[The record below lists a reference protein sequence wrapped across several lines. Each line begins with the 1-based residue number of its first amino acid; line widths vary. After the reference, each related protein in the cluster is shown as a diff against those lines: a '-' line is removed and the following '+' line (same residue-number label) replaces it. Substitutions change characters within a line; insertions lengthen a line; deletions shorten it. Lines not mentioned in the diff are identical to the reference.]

1 MLIKH
6 GFTALALVTIWIAA
20 CLLAGCGGGGDG
32 SVPAPAASD
41 AAAVGADSP
50 ATAAAVVADE
60 DGRARVLVGFRHAP
74 GASDRQLIESVGGRV
89 KASYRII
96 PALAANLPEK
106 AVAALR
112 RNPNVAYVEGDA
124 KMQALEDDLPWG
136 IDRVDAEV
144 VWGGV
149 QGATSLTAE
158 SVTGEGVKVA
168 IIDSGIDAAHIDLAG
183 NYAGGV
189 NCITGG
195 SAADDNGHGTHCAGT
210 VAAMDNALGVIGV
223 APKVRL
229 YAVKVLDSSGSGY
242 YSDFIEGLQWAVDNG
257 MQVASM
263 SLGGTTDSISLR
275 LACDAAYA
283 GNVLVVA
290 AAGNSGSGTDTVA
303 YPAKYDSVIAVAA
316 TDSADNRAYFS
327 STGPSIELA
336 APGVGIVSTV
346 PGGSWASKSGTS
358 MACPHVTG
366 VAALIIH
373 GGVTAAASVRQ
384 VLQSTA
390 TDLGAAGRDPSFGFG
405 LVNAAAAVQSGPVVI
420 DEAPT
425 VNLTAPA
432 QGATVEGTVPL
443 LAEASDDRGLTA
455 VEFLVDGALV
465 GTDGSGADGWSCA
478 WDSTSVADGAH
489 TVTAVAVD
497 SAGQRATDSRGITV
511 QNQPV
516 VVDGPP
522 TVNLTAPAQGA
533 TVEGTVPLLAEA
545 ADDRGLAAVEFFV
558 DDALVGTD
566 GSGADGWSCTWDSTS
581 VADGA
586 HTVTAVAVDSAGQ
599 RATDSHGITV
609 QNLPPAPATGA
620 LNGKV
625 TRDAKPP
632 KAIGG
637 AVLTAVNSATGETF
651 TSTADAKGSYEMT
664 GVPVGTYSV
673 TASAP
678 GYVSRTQTATI
689 VAGGNLRLSF
699 SLPPA

>member
-1 MLIKH
+1 
-6 GFTALALVTIWIAA
+6 
-20 CLLAGCGGGGDG
+20 
-32 SVPAPAASD
+32 
-41 AAAVGADSP
+41 
-50 ATAAAVVADE
+50 
-60 DGRARVLVGFRHAP
+60 
-74 GASDRQLIESVGGRV
+74 
-89 KASYRII
+89 
-96 PALAANLPEK
+96 
-106 AVAALR
+106 
-112 RNPNVAYVEGDA
+112 
-124 KMQALEDDLPWG
+124 
-136 IDRVDAEV
+136 
-144 VWGGV
+144 
-149 QGATSLTAE
+149 
-158 SVTGEGVKVA
+158 
-168 IIDSGIDAAHIDLAG
+168 
-183 NYAGGV
+183 
-189 NCITGG
+189 
-195 SAADDNGHGTHCAGT
+195 
-210 VAAMDNALGVIGV
+210 
-223 APKVRL
+223 
-229 YAVKVLDSSGSGY
+229 
-242 YSDFIEGLQWAVDNG
+242 
-257 MQVASM
+257 VASM

-283 GNVLVVA
+283 ANVLVVA
-290 AAGNSGSGTDTVA
+290 AAGNSGLGTDTVA

-316 TDSADNRAYFS
+316 TDSANNRASFS

-373 GGVTAAASVRQ
+373 SGVTAVASVRQ

-420 DEAPT
+420 DEPPT

-432 QGATVEGTVPL
+432 QGATVEGTVAL

-511 QNQPV
+511 QNQP
-516 VVDGPP
+516 
-522 TVNLTAPAQGA
+522 A
-533 TVEGTVPLLAEA
+533 
-545 ADDRGLAAVEFFV
+545 
-558 DDALVGTD
+558 
-566 GSGADGWSCTWDSTS
+566 
-581 VADGA
+581 
-586 HTVTAVAVDSAGQ
+586 
-599 RATDSHGITV
+599 
-609 QNLPPAPATGA
+609 APATGA
-620 LNGKV
+620 LSGKV

-651 TSTADAKGSYEMT
+651 TGTADGKGSYEMT

-678 GYVSRTQTATI
+678 GHVSQTQTATI